1 MYELPVAAPR
11 RHKKQ
16 PSSSIIDIASRTFMA
31 RPGATLRSRTS
42 RGKQRDWR
50 SELTLDKL
58 CFS

>member
-31 RPGATLRSRTS
+31 RPGRPYDREHLAASSVT
-42 RGKQRDWR
+42 GDPN
-50 SELTLDKL
+50 
-58 CFS
+58 